1 MLLDNCP
8 VEILRT
14 DGDRVLVRQATWP
27 FPRWVDVSELTPRA
41 PAAFIPALF

>member
-14 DGDRVLVRQATWP
+14 DGERVLVRQATWP
-27 FPRWVDVSELTPRA
+27 FPRWVDVSELTARGPIE
-41 PAAFIPALF
+41 FIPAPF

>member
-8 VEILRT
+8 VEILRQVA
-14 DGDRVLVRQATWP
+14 DRALVRQATWP

-41 PAAFIPALF
+41 PAAFIPAPF